1 MDKELLLF
9 ILMVGSFMISCFALK
24 LPSGMGM
31 VIAAV
36 VGALAGGFGV
46 PVKQLVEGS
55 MSMLDTVL
63 VIAAA
68 MVFMKCIQNS
78 GALDDI
84 NSAIIRKFHR
94 FPALLL
100 LCLMVVV
107 MFPGMITGSST
118 AAIISA
124 GVLVCPILIEMGI
137 PKAKAGAFIALG
149 GMFGAT
155 APPVNMAVMAIGSG
169 IDIPYSGFELP
180 LILLSFPLAFV
191 TAIFLGYRDAKKSD
205 LAAMAQKYEVARQ
218 NEEHPRSLWI
228 SLIPLIVMVVLMV
241 LPNIFPQQVPSVG
254 MTVIFLISAIVSL
267 FTGKRRVN
275 VLQTTREAIDSSLPV
290 MGILMGVGAF
300 IEVMTLTGLKGY
312 VVVSCLSLPDTLLYV
327 AILVTIPLFGAISS
341 LGSASLLGVPFVLAL
356 ISSDQIIV
364 TAAIASLASIGELV
378 PPTALA
384 GIFGAEVAGV
394 DRYSKVLRK
403 CLIPALLII
412 VVSMLFIIF
421 ANPIASILG

>member
-169 IDIPYSGFELP
+169 I
-180 LILLSFPLAFV
+180 A
-191 TAIFLGYRDAKKSD
+191 
-205 LAAMAQKYEVARQ
+205 
-218 NEEHPRSLWI
+218 
-228 SLIPLIVMVVLMV
+228 
-241 LPNIFPQQVPSVG
+241 
-254 MTVIFLISAIVSL
+254 
-267 FTGKRRVN
+267 
-275 VLQTTREAIDSSLPV
+275 
-290 MGILMGVGAF
+290 
-300 IEVMTLTGLKGY
+300 
-312 VVVSCLSLPDTLLYV
+312 CL
-327 AILVTIPLFGAISS
+327 
-341 LGSASLLGVPFVLAL
+341 
-356 ISSDQIIV
+356 
-364 TAAIASLASIGELV
+364 
-378 PPTALA
+378 
-384 GIFGAEVAGV
+384 
-394 DRYSKVLRK
+394 
-403 CLIPALLII
+403 
-412 VVSMLFIIF
+412 
-421 ANPIASILG
+421 

>member
-124 GVLVCPILIEMGI
+124 GVLVCPILIE
-137 PKAKAGAFIALG
+137 
-149 GMFGAT
+149 
-155 APPVNMAVMAIGSG
+155 
-169 IDIPYSGFELP
+169 
-180 LILLSFPLAFV
+180 
-191 TAIFLGYRDAKKSD
+191 GY
-205 LAAMAQKYEVARQ
+205 
-218 NEEHPRSLWI
+218 
-228 SLIPLIVMVVLMV
+228 
-241 LPNIFPQQVPSVG
+241 PQGQG
-254 MTVIFLISAIVSL
+254 
-267 FTGKRRVN
+267 RRVHRPGWH
-275 VLQTTREAIDSSLPV
+275 VRRHGPAGQHGGYGHRQRHRYPV
-290 MGILMGVGAF
+290 
-300 IEVMTLTGLKGY
+300 
-312 VVVSCLSLPDTLLYV
+312 
-327 AILVTIPLFGAISS
+327 FG
-341 LGSASLLGVPFVLAL
+341 F
-356 ISSDQIIV
+356 
-364 TAAIASLASIGELV
+364 
-378 PPTALA
+378 
-384 GIFGAEVAGV
+384 
-394 DRYSKVLRK
+394 
-403 CLIPALLII
+403 
-412 VVSMLFIIF
+412 
-421 ANPIASILG
+421 